1 MSIGGGPQQSEP
13 APIKPRISTPLEAGK
28 PTKIVPLSE
37 KSLSTADSQ
46 ATNAGVAEGPV
57 AAASADPLKQIGK
70 PDLDG
75 YLLKKSD
82 RYGTWKMRYVVLKN
96 SHMYL
101 MKSPHVRILTTWP

>member
-1 MSIGGGPQQSEP
+1 M
-13 APIKPRISTPLEAGK
+13 
-28 PTKIVPLSE
+28 
-37 KSLSTADSQ
+37 STADSQ